1 MLEAVQR
8 QIRIFI
14 NDIDEKQV
22 EKLFAKI
29 PSGKMLRSKLILQI
43 APTKEAI
50 FLAAVI
56 EMIHAAS
63 LLHDD
68 VIDEATLRRG
78 VDSINA
84 IFGNKSAI
92 MLGDILYA
100 KAFFELTKL
109 PAPIPQIVSNAV
121 MLLSIGELLDV
132 ELAKS
137 FNADEEKYFD
147 MIYKKTASLI
157 EASAKS
163 AALLAGKDSERYG
176 LYGKNLGLAFQIVDD
191 ILDVTQSQQQLGKPS
206 MHDFKEGKTTL
217 PYIYLYQKLDESEKE
232 KLLALFKKELN
243 QSQKAWIQE
252 QMQKTGAL
260 DEAKVKARA
269 LGKEALD
276 ILGEDEMKLR
286 EIMQALVER
295 TY

>member
-276 ILGEDEMKLR
+276 VLGEDEMKLR

>member
-163 AALLAGKDSERYG
+163 AALLAGKDSELYG

-232 KLLALFKKELN
+232 KLSSLFKKELN

-260 DEAKVKARA
+260 DEAKAKARA

>member
-260 DEAKVKARA
+260 DEAKAKARA

>member
-1 MLEAVQR
+1 MLKAVQQ
-8 QIRIFI
+8 QIGAFI
-14 NDIDEKQV
+14 QDLDDEQV

-43 APTKEAI
+43 ASNKEAP

-68 VIDEATLRRG
+68 VIDDATLRRG

-109 PAPIPQIVSNAV
+109 PDPIPQIVSNAV
-121 MLLSIGELLDV
+121 TSLSIGELLDV

-137 FNADEEKYFD
+137 FNTDEEKYFD

-163 AALLAGKDSERYG
+163 AALLAGKENERYG

-191 ILDVTQSQQQLGKPS
+191 VLDITQSQEQLGKPS

-217 PYIYLYQKLDESEKE
+217 PYIYLYQRLDEKDRK
-232 KLLALFKKELN
+232 KLLGLFKKDLN
-243 QSQKAWIQE
+243 PDQKVWIQE
-252 QMQKTGAL
+252 KMQQTGAL
-260 DEAKVKARA
+260 EKAKEKARE
-269 LGKEALD
+269 LGNEALSVLD
-276 ILGEDEMKLR
+276 KNDEKLQ